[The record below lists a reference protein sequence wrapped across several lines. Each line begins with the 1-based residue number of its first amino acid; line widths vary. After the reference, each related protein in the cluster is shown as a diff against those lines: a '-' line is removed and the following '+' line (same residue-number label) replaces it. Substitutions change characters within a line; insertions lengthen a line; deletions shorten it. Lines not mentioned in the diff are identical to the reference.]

1 MAALPARGLPTIGLG
16 PAPGGAQ
23 RGWSSL
29 TPHVAGVLRRPSVGT
44 VGRESRWARWT
55 PLPLAA
61 QSKGALI
68 RMSTPPPG
76 NCGLRG
82 EGSTPVPLPPPVHAS
97 VFSG

>member
-1 MAALPARGLPTIGLG
+1 VEL
-16 PAPGGAQ
+16 
-23 RGWSSL
+23 L
-29 TPHVAGVLRRPSVGT
+29 TPHVAGGLRRPLLAPWD
-44 VGRESRWARWT
+44 RESRWVRWT

-61 QSKGALI
+61 RSKGALI
-68 RMSTPPPG
+68 RMSTPPG